1 MAMSLKKIGAIA
13 AGGVM
18 VASALA
24 SGAMAAATTSGDVA
38 GFMAN
43 AVKNGVPN
51 VDIVVG
57 SNAAAMD
64 VVSAADIAAK
74 IGSMCYTTGTV
85 NGGTAD
91 LTVHASADASK
102 LWYNASA
109 YNNFTYMVTP
119 DDGDYPLD
127 QGIVYG
133 TKTFYDGQ
141 NSTTRVTKTLSTLM
155 KIDDVDLKN
164 IYSIND
170 DDGIEIGFFALKN
183 ESDEIGV
190 DLAGYASVVTDDGNM
205 TTSDTY
211 LAPGTLIPF
220 LGQQYMFVKADAD
233 TDDIIIGKLK
243 YNGVLAEGESQ
254 DLGDGYT
261 AKIKTVLEST
271 TSGNAPKVD
280 VQILKDGSVVAE
292 KFDYANVSEP
302 LVLTYNSVGVVV
314 TDAYKNIAETTGYAD
329 VYLVNNV
336 KRLHL
341 GDKYEGDYKIYAVV
355 EDPTSDQIK
364 IIRDTDITDSGVPIK
379 GEGYVDGKLICG
391 IALVDDTDPTDDD
404 NQLSAKGDVFDAIDG
419 YFKLKVDDKKGL
431 ADYKIYVYSDQTKE
445 ANVGVGQTVSVLNAD
460 ITLSGISASSEQ
472 VVPVKTP
479 IAKLDTEVSLD
490 NADKNLILVGGPVVN
505 KLTKALEE
513 AGKISI
519 NNNSPA
525 TLAVVSGAANGHDVL
540 VVAGGNREA
549 TREAALDLIEGNY

>member
-24 SGAMAAATTSGDVA
+24 SGAMAAATTSGDVS
-38 GFMAN
+38 GFMKN
-43 AVKNGVPN
+43 VVKDGTPN

-74 IGSMCYTTGTV
+74 IGSMCYKTGTV
-85 NGGTAD
+85 NGGTVD

-102 LWYNASA
+102 LWYNTSA
-109 YNNFTYMVTP
+109 YNNFTYVVTP

-133 TKTFYDGQ
+133 TKTFYGGQ

-164 IYSIND
+164 VYSIND

-205 TTSDTY
+205 TTSNTY

-243 YNGVLAEGESQ
+243 YNGVLSEGESY

-292 KFDYANVSEP
+292 KFDYANVSKP

-355 EDPTSDQIK
+355 QDTTSSDQIK

-431 ADYKIYVYSDQTKE
+431 DDYKIYVYADQTKE

-460 ITLSGISASSEQ
+460 ITLNGISASAQQAVE
-472 VVPVKTP
+472 VKAP

-505 KLTKALEE
+505 KLTKELQD

-519 NNNSPA
+519 DNSSPA
-525 TLAVVSGAANGHDVL
+525 TLAVVSGAANGNDVL
-540 VVAGGNREA
+540 VVAGGDRDK
-549 TREAALDLIEGNY
+549 TREAALDLIENY